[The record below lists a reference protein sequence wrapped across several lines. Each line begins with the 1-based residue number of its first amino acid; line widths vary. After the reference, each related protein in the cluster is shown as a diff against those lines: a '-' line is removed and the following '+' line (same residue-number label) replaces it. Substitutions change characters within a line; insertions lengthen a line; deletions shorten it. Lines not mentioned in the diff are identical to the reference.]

1 MQVAEDFDAF
11 VAIVDGGSISE
22 AARTMGVPR
31 ASLSRQLARLEERLG
46 VRLLNRTTRSM
57 VPTRA
62 GEALYPQARALVEG
76 ARAAV
81 EAVQRLDD
89 VPRGLLRISS
99 APLNSAV
106 IGELVGQFLQNYREV
121 QVELRTSTEHI
132 DLAAEQVD
140 IAIRGG
146 VTRDPSLIA
155 RRLFRTDMLAVAAP
169 AYLEVQGTPEVP
181 AELSNHACL
190 RGFVEGARP
199 ASAWPLRGGG
209 KVGVDGPFVT
219 NDIKALKGAAARGL
233 GIALLPR
240 ELVLP
245 ELDEG
250 RLVPVLEGHV
260 GIEVSLSL
268 VWLERDF
275 IDPKVRA
282 FIDLAVGWADA
293 GRFAVTKTVR

>member
-1 MQVAEDFDAF
+1 MQVAEHFDAF

>member
-62 GEALYPQARALVEG
+62 GEALYPRARALVEG